1 MSEKTTIALFQRDFQ
16 VGGIQKALLNTL
28 EQLDYTRYAVDVYVF
43 DSKPFY
49 PLPVHD
55 GLRYILCRPWPYW
68 TRFVDFDLLLRHGR
82 IPELEPKPYDLAV
95 DFNSYSSECAVGALR
110 AAAKKRVMWIHN
122 DMQIKYQSEKKY
134 RILWHFFRK
143 KFSRFDAF
151 AAVSEGI
158 IPGFRAMT
166 GLNSAPVTA
175 VPNAIDTDEIFRKAE
190 EATDFAVDPGQYN
203 LCSMGSLVHQ
213 KGFDLLLADFARV
226 CQVRTDMH
234 LYLIGDGPE
243 RGALEAQIAELHLEE
258 HVTLLGSLANPFPAL
273 RQMDGFALTSRYE
286 GQGIV
291 LWEAKALGL
300 ELFMAKRLEQ
310 YNPGLRGHEDI
321 VPPLCAAEEREKT
334 YDDLSAYN
342 RAAAAALDALF
353 TT

>member
-166 GLNSAPVTA
+166 GLNSALVMSTSSA
-175 VPNAIDTDEIFRKAE
+175 
-190 EATDFAVDPGQYN
+190 
-203 LCSMGSLVHQ
+203 GS
-213 KGFDLLLADFARV
+213 
-226 CQVRTDMH
+226 
-234 LYLIGDGPE
+234 
-243 RGALEAQIAELHLEE
+243 
-258 HVTLLGSLANPFPAL
+258 
-273 RQMDGFALTSRYE
+273 
-286 GQGIV
+286 
-291 LWEAKALGL
+291 
-300 ELFMAKRLEQ
+300 
-310 YNPGLRGHEDI
+310 
-321 VPPLCAAEEREKT
+321 
-334 YDDLSAYN
+334 
-342 RAAAAALDALF
+342 
-353 TT
+353 

>member
-1 MSEKTTIALFQRDFQ
+1 MSEKTTIAIFQRDFR

-28 EQLDYTRYAVDVYVF
+28 ERLDYRRYAVDVYVF
-43 DSKPFY
+43 DDRPFY
-49 PLPVHD
+49 PLPAHE
-55 GLRYILCRPWPYW
+55 GLRYIVCRPWPYW
-68 TRFVDFDLLLRHGR
+68 TRFVDFGLLLRHGR

-110 AAAKKRVMWIHN
+110 VLAKKRVMWVHN
-122 DMQIKYQSEKKY
+122 DMQIKFRSEKKY

-143 KFSRFDAF
+143 KFGRFDAF

-166 GLNSAPVTA
+166 GLQDVPVTA
-175 VPNAIDTDEIFRKAE
+175 VPNAIDTEEIFRKAE
-190 EATDFAVDPGQYN
+190 EPTDFTVDPGQYN
-203 LCSMGSLVHQ
+203 LCSMGRLVHQ

-226 CQVRTDMH
+226 CQARADMH

-243 RGALEAQIAELHLEE
+243 REALEAQITQLSLEKR
-258 HVTLLGSLANPFPAL
+258 VTLLGSLSNPFPVL
-273 RQMDGFALTSRYE
+273 RQMDGFALASRYE

-300 ELFMAKRLEQ
+300 ELFMVKRLEQ
-310 YNPGLRGHEDI
+310 YNPGLSGYEDI
-321 VPPLCAAEEREKT
+321 VPPLSAAQKREKA
-334 YDDLSAYN
+334 YDDLADYN
-342 RAAAAALDALF
+342 RDAAAALDALF
-353 TT
+353 TV

>member
-1 MSEKTTIALFQRDFQ
+1 MSEKTTIAIFQRDFR

-28 EQLDYTRYAVDVYVF
+28 DRLDYGRYAVDVYVF
-43 DSKPFY
+43 DDKPFY
-49 PLPVHD
+49 PLPEHE
-55 GLRYILCRPWPYW
+55 GLRYIICRPWPYW
-68 TRFVDFDLLLRHGR
+68 TRFVDFGLLLRLGR
-82 IPELEPKPYDLAV
+82 IPEAEGKRYDLAA

-110 AAAKKRVMWIHN
+110 VAAKKRILWIHN

-143 KFSRFDAF
+143 KFGLFDAF

-166 GLNSAPVTA
+166 GLQGVPVTA
-175 VPNAIDTDEIFRKAE
+175 VPNAIDTEEIFRKAE
-190 EATDFAVDPGQYN
+190 DPTDFAVDPGQYN
-203 LCSMGSLVHQ
+203 LCSMGRLVHQ

-243 RGALEAQIAELHLEE
+243 RGALEAQIAELALDKQ
-258 HVTLLGSLANPFPAL
+258 VTLLGSLSNPFPVL

-291 LWEAKALGL
+291 LREAEALGL

-310 YNPGLRGHEDI
+310 YNPGLSGYEDI
-321 VPPLCAAEEREKT
+321 VPPLCAAEKREKI

-342 RAAAAALDALF
+342 LAVTDALDTLF
-353 TT
+353 TV

>member
-1 MSEKTTIALFQRDFQ
+1 MREKTTIAIFQRDFR

-28 EQLDYTRYAVDVYVF
+28 DRLDYDRYAVDVYVF
-43 DSKPFY
+43 DDKPFY
-49 PLPVHD
+49 PLPEHE
-55 GLRYILCRPWPYW
+55 GLRYIVCRPWPYW
-68 TRFVDFDLLLRHGR
+68 TRFVDFGLLLRHGR
-82 IPELEPKPYDLAV
+82 IPEAEGKRYDLAV

-110 AAAKKRVMWIHN
+110 VAAKKRIMWIHN
-122 DMQIKYQSEKKY
+122 DMQIKYRSEKKY

-143 KFSRFDAF
+143 KFGRFDAF

-166 GLNSAPVTA
+166 GLQSVPVTA
-175 VPNAIDTDEIFRKAE
+175 VPNAIDTEEIFCKAE
-190 EATDFAVDPGQYN
+190 EPTDLTVDPGQYN
-203 LCSMGSLVHQ
+203 LCSMGRLVHQ
-213 KGFDLLLADFARV
+213 KGFDLLLSDFARV
-226 CQVRTDMH
+226 CEARPDMH

-243 RGALEAQIAELHLEE
+243 REALKAQIAELHLEE
-258 HVTLLGSLANPFPAL
+258 RVTLLGSLSNPFPVL

-300 ELFMAKRLEQ
+300 ALFMAKRLEQ
-310 YNPGLRGHEDI
+310 YNPGLSGYEDI
-321 VPPLCAAEEREKT
+321 VPPLCAAEKREKT

-342 RAAAAALDALF
+342 RAVAAALDALF
-353 TT
+353 TV